1 MVKSGTAKT
10 VCSILV
16 LSTVLLHLTGVCA
29 LAQDAAGSGA
39 EWRPVYDT
47 IMLWVNFG
55 ILVFLLYR
63 YGREPFK
70 NFLHSQSVQISDEIN
85 KAENKKNEIQEKIDE
100 TRQQMEKSD
109 ERYEQIKA
117 RIIKDG
123 EKLRQS
129 IVDDAREQARLMLER
144 ERKNAQRRMAQA
156 RKQLLVELADS
167 ATDRAEQ
174 KLPQEINQDDQSR
187 MIDFYLDNV
196 DRMYA

>member
-10 VCSILV
+10 VCTILV
-16 LSTVLLHLTGVCA
+16 LSIAMLHLTGICA
-29 LAQDAAGSGA
+29 LAQDEGSGGG
-39 EWRPVYDT
+39 WRPVYDT

-55 ILVFLLYR
+55 ILAFLLYR

-70 NFLHSQSVQISDEIN
+70 NFLQSQSAQISDEIN
-85 KAENKKNEIQEKIDE
+85 KVENKKTEIQAKIEE

-123 EKLRQS
+123 ERLRQS
-129 IVDDAREQARLMLER
+129 IIDDAREQAGLMLER
-144 ERKNAQRRMAQA
+144 ERKNAQRRMSQA
-156 RKQLLVELADS
+156 RKQLMVELADS
-167 ATDRAEQ
+167 ATNRAEQ
-174 KLPQEINQDDQSR
+174 RLPQEINQEDQSR

-196 DRMYA
+196 DTMNA

>member
-29 LAQDAAGSGA
+29 LAQDDGSGA
-39 EWRPVYDT
+39 GWRPVYDT

-70 NFLHSQSVQISDEIN
+70 NFLHTQSAQISEEI
-85 KAENKKNEIQEKIDE
+85 KKVEDKKKEIQEKIEE
-100 TRQQMEKSD
+100 TRQQMQKSD

-117 RIIKDG
+117 RIIQDG
-123 EKLRQS
+123 ERLQQS
-129 IVDDAREQARLMLER
+129 IIDDAREQARLMLER
-144 ERKNAQRRMAQA
+144 ERKNAQRRIARA
-156 RKQLLVELADS
+156 RKNLMSELADT
-167 ATDRAEQ
+167 ATNRAEQ
-174 KLPQEINQDDQSR
+174 RLPQEINQEDQSR
-187 MIDFYLDNV
+187 MIEFYLDNV
-196 DRMYA
+196 DRMNA